1 MIPVGPEEKPLL
13 EHIMRWLSK
22 RGVGDIVLLVG
33 YRWRQVSNYFGD
45 GAGWGVRTKYSID
58 TEEYKGT
65 GGALLNTWRWR
76 ASQWKQSTGVVW
88 RYTCTRFSLGGHSN
102 CFV

>member
-65 GGALLNTWRWR
+65 GGALLNTWRQGLL
-76 ASQWKQSTGVVW
+76 SGNNLLVW
-88 RYTCTRFSLGGHSN
+88 YGDILAPVSP
-102 CFV
+102 